1 MKDVGDIP
9 HGLGQEF
16 SIENRALEKMAGQAG
31 ESIPVSGGEIIK
43 NIDWSMGLEE
53 SNKVASNESCSPRDE
68 KFHRRRI
75 VPNSRT
81 LANREKF
88 GLSLLR

>member
-1 MKDVGDIP
+1 
-9 HGLGQEF
+9 
-16 SIENRALEKMAGQAG
+16 MAGQVG
-31 ESIPVSGGEIIK
+31 EPIPVSGGEIIE
-43 NIDWSMGLEE
+43 NIDGSMGLEE

-88 GLSLLR
+88 GLSLL